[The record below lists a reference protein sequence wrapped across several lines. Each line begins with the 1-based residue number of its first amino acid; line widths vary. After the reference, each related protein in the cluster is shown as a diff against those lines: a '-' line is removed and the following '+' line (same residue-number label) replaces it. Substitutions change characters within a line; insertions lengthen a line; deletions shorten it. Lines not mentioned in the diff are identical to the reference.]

1 MLFRNIVITAFF
13 TALIAGVLLGTMQSF
28 STSKIIYSA
37 EKYEVDKAVSE
48 HHSHA
53 SPEAHSHSNEEW
65 SPEDGA
71 ERVGFTVFADIL
83 IAFGHSLLLTSFMA
97 LIFLKFGRPEISWKS
112 GLIIGIGGFLSF
124 YLATII
130 GLPPEVP
137 GTVTADLHARQIW
150 WTLTII
156 MTIIGLSVLYLAP
169 TASKLLGLAL
179 IAIPHIIGAPHPET
193 HGFLNQDPSA
203 ITALSQLEHQFL
215 IATAGV
221 NLVYWLAVGLF
232 SGFFANRLL
241 KVNNKD
247 FSLS

>member
-1 MLFRNIVITAFF
+1 MLFRNIIITAFF
-13 TALIAGVLLGTMQSF
+13 TALISGVLLGAMQSF
-28 STSKIIYSA
+28 STSKIIYAA
-37 EKYEVDKAVSE
+37 EKYEVEEAVDGT
-48 HHSHA
+48 HAHDTQASHGHEGA
-53 SPEAHSHSNEEW
+53 EW
-65 SPEDGA
+65 SPEDGT

-97 LIFLKFGRPEISWKS
+97 LIFLKFGRPEISWRS
-112 GLIIGIGGFLSF
+112 GLIIGAGGYLSF

-137 GTVTADLHARQIW
+137 GTIAADLHARQIW
-150 WTLTII
+150 WTLTIV

-169 TASKLLGLAL
+169 SASKLLGLLL
-179 IAIPHIIGAPHPET
+179 IAIPHIVGAPHSET

-203 ITALSQLEHQFL
+203 ITALLELEHQFL

-232 SGFFANRLL
+232 SGLFANKLL
-241 KVNNKD
+241 KVNNKG
-247 FSLS
+247 FSLN